1 MEKMLEA
8 TRRLNAQAAPATDRG
23 EATRRHILE
32 MAAKHFAE
40 KGYAGTSVNDVIKE
54 AGVTKGG
61 FYFHFPSKEALGLAV
76 VRHKQ
81 EQWAGR
87 VIAATMRHSSARDQL
102 AAMVDALI
110 DLYEQDPSAKA
121 IGRLCIEMSGD
132 PELRP
137 ALAPQFTTWIDMTAS
152 LFAKAQQEGTFRTD
166 LDPRAAGETAV
177 GAYIGLE
184 TMSNVDGV
192 PLRPRAER
200 LVQLFMKAFAPQGS

>member
-1 MEKMLEA
+1 MERMLET

-23 EATRRHILE
+23 EATRRQILE
-32 MAAKHFAE
+32 MAARHFAE
-40 KGYAGTSVNDVIKE
+40 KGYAGTSVSDVIND

-76 VRHKQ
+76 VRYKQ

-87 VIAATMRHSSARDQL
+87 VLAATMRHSSARDQL
-102 AAMVDALI
+102 GAMVQALI

-121 IGRLCIEMSGD
+121 IGRLCIEMSAD

-137 ALAPQFTTWIDMTAS
+137 ELAPQFTTWIDMTAA
-152 LFAKAQQEGTFRTD
+152 LFAKAQQEGHFRTD

-184 TMSNVDGV
+184 IMSNVDGA
-192 PLRPRAER
+192 PLRARAE
-200 LVQLFMKAFAPQGS
+200 QMFHLFVRAFAPPES